1 MKPKRNRRLCIHYII
16 GVDLGIAMQPTAIAV
31 VEQETIDMLGK
42 NVELRAMRLR
52 HLERLPLDAPYHAV
66 IERVKERLEALK
78 ELEDDRAGWTSKPKS
93 DVIADITG
101 TGRATGELMR
111 KAGAEPIFVTI
122 TAGSCEVQVNYGDW
136 RIGKADLVG
145 GLKVLFENPD
155 ARFQVAKDIP
165 LVPKFV
171 EELQTFKLKPPTLN
185 PHDPES
191 WRERPD
197 DDLVFAVALAAW
209 RGRRYLPKPPA
220 TRERENRAMEKYAK
234 ECDRAVV

>member
-1 MKPKRNRRLCIHYII
+1 MKPERNRRLCFHYII

-31 VEQETIDMLGK
+31 LEQETIDMLGK
-42 NVELRAMRLR
+42 GVELRAMRLR

-66 IERVKERLEALK
+66 IDRVKERLEALK
-78 ELEDDRAGWTSKPKS
+78 ELEDDRQGWGNEPRT
-93 DVIADITG
+93 DVVVDITG
-101 TGRATGELMR
+101 TGRAVGELMR
-111 KAGAEPIFVTI
+111 KAGTEPIFVTI
-122 TAGSCEVQVNYGDW
+122 AAGSGEVQAKYGPW

-145 GLKVLFENPD
+145 GLQVLFQNPD
-155 ARFQVAKDIP
+155 TRFQVAKGIP

-171 EELQTFKLKPPTLN
+171 EELQTFKLKPPTIN

-209 RGRRYLPKPPA
+209 RGRRYLPRPPA
-220 TRERENRAMEKYAK
+220 ARERWNKAIEKSNEQWAK
-234 ECDRAVV
+234 AVV